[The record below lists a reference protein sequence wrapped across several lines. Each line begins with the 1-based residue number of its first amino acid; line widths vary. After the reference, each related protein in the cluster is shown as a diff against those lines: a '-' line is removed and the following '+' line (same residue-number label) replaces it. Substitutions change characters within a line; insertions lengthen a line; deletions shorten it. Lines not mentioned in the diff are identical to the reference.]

1 MVPVLKSPTVA
12 ETNMEINNDSMTGAQ
27 EVLPEEGITNSL
39 LEIKEDLTREVALE
53 CLLRDD

>member
-1 MVPVLKSPTVA
+1 MVPVFKSPIVA
-12 ETNMEINNDSMTGAQ
+12 ETNMEINNDSTTGVQ
-27 EVLPEEGITNSL
+27 KVFPEEGITNSL